1 MSLSDKTPNTIMTI
15 AFTVWSSPFNSSNT
29 RNSCPLIQMP
39 RWCPRVR
46 ICIGKCVRTVWFSA
60 IISWILMPVILMHVS
75 ETSPL
80 LLWEDNWNGK
90 RIESGVNLIFM
101 FQKSTIHCKHTGTK
115 RLKHSFTF
123 IIRIYA
129 NSAELSSRPYSIEL
143 SFCYQFLNNW
153 MALMSNQI
161 LEFKML
167 LFEPCHEEILSQGYI
182 I

>member
-1 MSLSDKTPNTIMTI
+1 MTI
-15 AFTVWSSPFNSSNT
+15 AFSIWSSPLNSSNA
-29 RNSCPLIQMP
+29 RNSCSLIHIMP
-39 RWCPRVR
+39 RGAIR
-46 ICIGKCVRTVWFSA
+46 ICVRKSVRTVELWTVLRGHP
-60 IISWILMPVILMHVS
+60 WILMPVILMHVS
-75 ETSPL
+75 KTSPL

-143 SFCYQFLNNW
+143 SFCYQYLNNW